1 MITLRLLRTGPQS
14 ARSRR
19 RRWSYGPLL
28 QTARAKIRKEKEKAK
43 VAKEPFQHLG
53 ASNSIR
59 KRRLGRAYALTS
71 TVRMAAQLAQTP
83 LDSKPAP
90 KGSTFVERPSVSEG
104 PHMGLATIIIHTSE
118 KLGLLQGLEI
128 HRRTLQQQ
136 PPMPVV
142 IRCLIYPL
150 KMRP

>member
-1 MITLRLLRTGPQS
+1 MTAHRLLRTGLQS

-19 RRWSYGPLL
+19 HRWSYGPLL
-28 QTARAKIRKEKEKAK
+28 QMARAKIRKAKEKEKGAR
-43 VAKEPFQHLG
+43 EPFQHLG
-53 ASNSIR
+53 ASHSIK
-59 KRRLGRAYALTS
+59 KRRLGRAYAPTS
-71 TVRMAAQLAQTP
+71 TVRMAAQLARTP

-90 KGSTFVERPSVSEG
+90 KGSTFVGRPSASEG
-104 PHMGLATIIIHTSE
+104 PHMVLATIIIHTSE
-118 KLGLLQGLEI
+118 KLWLLQGLEI

-142 IRCLIYPL
+142 IHCLIHPL